1 MLPFLLL
8 FQRFVTNL
16 ELFIFCFLYTI
27 IFVYFGKNTFILMQ
41 IVSLIKAYI
50 YLVVDLFIDV
60 EFIFFSLNIWSI
72 LFKWNQ
78 VLHLVVLT
86 DVWEITLYK
95 IYFKFTKYWETI
107 YDCIRCFIFIDFK
120 LLFISSNSEKKIN
133 ICSIN
138 SSII

>member
-1 MLPFLLL
+1 MNRSVLFQVMRYCALLCVFKLCVIPRQSQGPGGQEFDSDRQGFRRYALTCIIRGMLPFLLL

-60 EFIFFSLNIWSI
+60 EFIFFSLNI
-72 LFKWNQ
+72 
-78 VLHLVVLT
+78 
-86 DVWEITLYK
+86 
-95 IYFKFTKYWETI
+95 
-107 YDCIRCFIFIDFK
+107 
-120 LLFISSNSEKKIN
+120 
-133 ICSIN
+133 
-138 SSII
+138 